1 MTSDYVSIEGDGPS
15 GIMSTGLQMRAAGVD
30 FKGTAASMKSA
41 IETQE
46 HGNPWGRDDDYAK
59 AFLENYHGKGKV
71 ANNEALKKALLDMAD
86 ALTRIG
92 DTLVQ
97 AMAKYQTVDADSA
110 NQIGSTTDTQ
120 A

>member
-1 MTSDYVSIEGDGPS
+1 MD
-15 GIMSTGLQMRAAGVD
+15 TGLQMRSAGLD
-30 FKGTAASMKSA
+30 FKSTAQSLVSA
-41 IETQE
+41 IDAMEK
-46 HGNPWGRDDDYAK
+46 GNPWGRDDDYAK
-59 AFLENYHGKGKV
+59 AFLENYHGKGKEFF
-71 ANNEALKKALLDMAD
+71 NEALKKALPDMAD

-97 AMAKYQTVDADSA
+97 AMAKYQTVDSDSA